1 MELFTSNPELVP
13 AINAQFNNLQNQQQA
28 GTSRTPTATAYIT
41 KFSRDTSKHEK
52 RQEALN
58 KKTPIPKTGI
68 QNIPSQFVL
77 QYATTKQGQ
86 QDLQQSIST
95 MRSGNEDTEYHIT
108 NNSEFI
114 EENTSNESF
123 TSSEHFTDIS
133 ETTHRNS
140 HIPTIRLNDDEKLY
154 RWIHYDF
161 NIPPLWR
168 YYKDHYTLNDYGAH
182 SPQNL
187 PSLHTVQLMTPDKVF
202 PDIETAIEY
211 FQLFLTHPNIDK
223 YPKYSTYCSEQLSY
237 CREQLSMLKGRSQSE
252 TDSELC
258 D

>member
-1 MELFTSNPELVP
+1 MYNKL
-13 AINAQFNNLQNQQQA
+13 IKK
-28 GTSRTPTATAYIT
+28 TSRYETYVPYSKSKFAFHQDYQVSEKGARITPPRLM
-41 KFSRDTSKHEK
+41 KSD
-52 RQEALN
+52 
-58 KKTPIPKTGI
+58 
-68 QNIPSQFVL
+68 
-77 QYATTKQGQ
+77 
-86 QDLQQSIST
+86 
-95 MRSGNEDTEYHIT
+95 NEDTEYHIT

-123 TSSEHFTDIS
+123 TSSEHFTDTS

-168 YYKDHYTLNDYGAH
+168 YYKVHYTLNDYGAH
-182 SPQNL
+182 SPL

-202 PDIETAIEY
+202 SDIETAIEY
-211 FQLFLTHPNIDK
+211 FQLFLTHPNIDR
-223 YPKYSTYCSEQLSY
+223 YPTYSTYCSEQLSY
-237 CREQLSMLKGRSQSE
+237 CREQLSMLKGRSQTE